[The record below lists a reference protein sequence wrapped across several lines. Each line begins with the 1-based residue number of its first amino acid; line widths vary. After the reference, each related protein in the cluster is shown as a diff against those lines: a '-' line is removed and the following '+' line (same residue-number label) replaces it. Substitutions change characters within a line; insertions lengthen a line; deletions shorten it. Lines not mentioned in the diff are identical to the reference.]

1 MCYSL
6 LCLVRKF
13 FESAFL
19 FYFFLTAIMSFVIIE
34 NQIEQAQSKDIKED
48 YSNGNNHIN
57 DMG

>member
-1 MCYSL
+1 
-6 LCLVRKF
+6 
-13 FESAFL
+13 
-19 FYFFLTAIMSFVIIE
+19 MSFVIIE